1 LYDLIYNPEETI
13 FLSKGKK
20 QGAAIKNGL
29 EMLQLQA
36 EESWRIWNDL

>member
-1 LYDLIYNPEETI
+1 MPEVPEEPSM
-13 FLSKGKK
+13 SKGKK

>member
-1 LYDLIYNPEETI
+1 LIYNPEETV
-13 FLSKGKK
+13 FLFKGKK
-20 QGAAIKNGL
+20 QGAVIKNGL